1 MLFEKGEIENDRLF
15 FEVSRNAAWL
25 TNISELSENREDF
38 RLLSPILFKTGIE
51 KMGGE
56 IFISGTL
63 SFELLSPCS
72 RCLKPEKNSV
82 SHEISSFVPLPP
94 NESKI
99 DISDDM
105 REQVAMAIPE
115 KTVCAKNCKGLCI
128 SCGADLNENSCK
140 CERREVVPRL
150 KVLKEIRLS

>member
-1 MLFEKGEIENDRLF
+1 MLFEKGEIGNDRLS
-15 FEVSRNAAWL
+15 FEVSRNAVWL
-25 TNISELSENREDF
+25 TNISELAKNTGKSG
-38 RLLSPILFKTGIE
+38 LLSPVLFKAGIE

-72 RCLKPEKNSV
+72 RCLKPAKSGV
-82 SHEISSFVPLPP
+82 SHEINSFVQLPA
-94 NESKI
+94 NQSKI

-115 KTVCAKNCKGLCI
+115 KTVCAKNCKGLCA
-128 SCGADLNENSCK
+128 SCGADLNENPCK
-140 CERREVVPRL
+140 CERREIDPRL
-150 KVLKEIRLS
+150 KALKEIRLS